1 MADML
6 TDNQSG
12 TMHRDVRPAEILKSE
27 KCVKKAQEAVESFL
41 NPFMVEDHDKLV
53 SLSSGASAT
62 PDIATDVLRAEKA
75 GKEAREAFI
84 KDRLEKND
92 NFFEPIKRLNLKT
105 LGNMNKQMKVTTAS
119 NKVIQ
124 YKQQGNIAFQ
134 LFVKSQSQGLQFD
147 LKELMTYPLTPV
159 PFSIGTPDG
168 FLAKTDKSKSFQ
180 YLTKD
185 CEDAPVPAPESTLV
199 VYDENAYFYYLK
211 EIPANFSKICDKI
224 FGMMSTTADAVFS
237 TDMYSPNSVKSMERE
252 RRGCSDKLIIKGSSH
267 QTGRCSWQ
275 MMKIRHS
282 LSVFCVL
289 SGVTRL
295 MPANSREEMS
305 S

>member
-1 MADML
+1 MSGILSNQDAYQRWVRTTHARSQYVIATLNMADML

-124 YKQQGNIAFQ
+124 YKQQGNIVFQ
-134 LFVKSQSQGLQFD
+134 LFVKSQSQGLQLD

-159 PFSIGTPDG
+159 PFSITGPRS
-168 FLAKTDKSKSFQ
+168 LVDKRVDS
-180 YLTKD
+180 
-185 CEDAPVPAPESTLV
+185 
-199 VYDENAYFYYLK
+199 
-211 EIPANFSKICDKI
+211 
-224 FGMMSTTADAVFS
+224 
-237 TDMYSPNSVKSMERE
+237 
-252 RRGCSDKLIIKGSSH
+252 
-267 QTGRCSWQ
+267 
-275 MMKIRHS
+275 
-282 LSVFCVL
+282 
-289 SGVTRL
+289 
-295 MPANSREEMS
+295 
-305 S
+305 